1 MAKFKLFKKD
11 EHRKADVFSTILC
24 IVLIAY
30 ILSLII
36 PFLWA
41 ILTSFKGRGDYM
53 RNPLGFPKKWL
64 FKNYLTALEKYTV
77 PGPRMTTIYIETM
90 LFNTIVYAV
99 GGALLQ
105 AASGC
110 VVAYCCAKFSKF
122 KISAVYV
129 AVVVITM
136 GLPIIGNKP
145 SELEM
150 MINLGLYDNVFGAL
164 VLKLN
169 FLGVYFL
176 VFHAAFKAI
185 PNDYT
190 EAAYI
195 DGAGNFTVFFRLMLP
210 FVSKTFMTVT
220 LIYFINLWNDYQ
232 IPLLYLPTN
241 PTLAYGLYYYS
252 VGGGQYD
259 PKISSTPMKMAG
271 CMILFIPIFTLFC
284 IFQKHLLG
292 NIMMGGV
299 KE

>member
-1 MAKFKLFKKD
+1 MAKSKFFQK
-11 EHRKADVFSTILC
+11 HGVRKFDVFSIILFTILV
-24 IVLIAY
+24 IY
-30 ILSLII
+30 ILSLVV
-36 PFLWA
+36 PFFWA
-41 ILTSFKGRGDYM
+41 IFTSFKDRSGYM
-53 RNPLGFPKKWL
+53 ADPLGFPKSWH
-64 FKNYLTALEKYTV
+64 FDNYITAIEKFVVTV
-77 PGPRMTTIYIETM
+77 NGTQKIYIETM
-90 LFNTIVYAV
+90 ILNSFIYAL

-105 AASGC
+105 ALSGC
-110 VVAYCCAKFSKF
+110 IVAYCCAKFSQF
-122 KISAVYV
+122 KISTVYV
-129 AVVVITM
+129 TVVVITM

-150 MINLGLYDNVFGAL
+150 LINLGLYDNIFGAL

-176 VFHAAFKAI
+176 VFHAAFRAI
-185 PNDYT
+185 PKDYS

-195 DGAGNFTVFFRLMLP
+195 DGAGNVTVFFKLMLP
-210 FVSKTFMTVT
+210 FVSKTYMTVA

-241 PTLAYGLYYYS
+241 PTLAYGLYKYS
-252 VGGGQYD
+252 MSYD

-271 CMILFIPIFTLFC
+271 CMVLFIPIFTIFC
-284 IFQKHLLG
+284 IFQKQLLG